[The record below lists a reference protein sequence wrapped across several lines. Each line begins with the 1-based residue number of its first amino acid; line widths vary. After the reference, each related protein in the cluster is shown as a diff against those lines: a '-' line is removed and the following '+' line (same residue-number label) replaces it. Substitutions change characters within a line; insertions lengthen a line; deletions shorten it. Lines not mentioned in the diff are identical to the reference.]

1 MGCCQLRIMKLRQEK
16 NFFGM
21 KGPRKMTVFIPS
33 VNPDG
38 SLIDFKPLK
47 ESDDLGA
54 RYKAGRKEGITKLI
68 NKPPKW
74 SAENDAFVLDFYDRV
89 KKPSVKN
96 FQLINELDEDYIFLQ
111 FGKVEEHLFNMDF
124 QWPMTPAR
132 AFAICLSSFDT
143 KLACE

>member
-1 MGCCQLRIMKLRQEK
+1 
-16 NFFGM
+16 M
-21 KGPRKMTVFIPS
+21 KGPRKMQVFIPS
-33 VNPDG
+33 VNADG
-38 SLIDFKPLK
+38 SLVQFKPVR
-47 ESDDLGA
+47 ESDDLYTM
-54 RYKAGRKEGITKLI
+54 YKANRREGITKLI

-74 SAENDAFVLDFYDRV
+74 SVENDAFVLDFYDRV

-111 FGKVEEHLFNMDF
+111 FGKVEDHLFNMDF
-124 QWPMTPAR
+124 QWPMTPAQ

>member
-1 MGCCQLRIMKLRQEK
+1 
-16 NFFGM
+16 M
-21 KGPRKMTVFIPS
+21 KGPRKMQVYIPS
-33 VNPDG
+33 VSPDG
-38 SLIDFKPLK
+38 SLVQIKPLK
-47 ESDDLGA
+47 EGEDMSGK
-54 RYKAGRKEGITKLI
+54 YKSGNREGITKLI

-74 SAENDAFVLDFYDRV
+74 SPENDAFVLDFFDRV

-124 QWPMTPAR
+124 QWPMTPAQ